1 MTIQPNENYQDIIYS
16 KYKIET
22 IGFRWSCFLLT
33 IRYEYAIIFTVIVM
47 ERRIAKL
54 IVGKAGGTAG
64 KDSKTYKV
72 SLPSK
77 WVAELGLTDTKME
90 ILFDGERII
99 VLPHLSMD
107 EFLEKKES
115 LGHKLLKL
123 EFYDDEILCTKI
135 IVDFTDETLSVEN
148 TTEHIVKTAFGKN
161 EVPTWD
167 DFQNFLEERCVP
179 RSRSGI
185 REYLETIG
193 VEEYNP
199 IEIIKKTSGR
209 MAEDNQW
216 IKLEVIQ

>member
-1 MTIQPNENYQDIIYS
+1 M
-16 KYKIET
+16 
-22 IGFRWSCFLLT
+22 T
-33 IRYEYAIIFTVIVM
+33 IRYEYAIILMVIVM
-47 ERRIAKL
+47 ERRIANL

-90 ILFDGERII
+90 ISFDGERII
-99 VLPHLSMD
+99 ISPHLSMD
-107 EFLEKKES
+107 KFLESKKS
-115 LGHKLLKL
+115 LGHRLMKL
-123 EFYDDEILCTKI
+123 EFYDGEVLCTKI
-135 IVDFTDETLSVEN
+135 IADFTDETLFVEN

-161 EVPTWD
+161 EVPTWE
-167 DFQNFLEERCVP
+167 DFQNFLEERCLP

-193 VEEYNP
+193 VEEYDP
-199 IEIIKKTSGR
+199 LEIIKKTSGS

>member
-1 MTIQPNENYQDIIYS
+1 
-16 KYKIET
+16 
-22 IGFRWSCFLLT
+22 
-33 IRYEYAIIFTVIVM
+33 M

-77 WVAELGLTDTKME
+77 WVAELGLADSKME
-90 ILFDGERII
+90 IAFDGERITI
-99 VLPHLSMD
+99 SPHFSID
-107 EFLEKKES
+107 EFLEKKKV
-115 LGHKLLKL
+115 LGHKLIKF
-123 EFYDDEILCTKI
+123 EFYDGEVLCTKI
-135 IVDFTDETLSVEN
+135 ITDFTDKTLSVKN

-161 EVPTWD
+161 ETPTWE

-185 REYLETIG
+185 REYLEAIG

-209 MAEDNQW
+209 MSEDNQW
-216 IKLEVIQ
+216 LKWEVIQ

>member
-1 MTIQPNENYQDIIYS
+1 M
-16 KYKIET
+16 
-22 IGFRWSCFLLT
+22 T
-33 IRYEYAIIFTVIVM
+33 IRYEYAIILMVIVM

-90 ILFDGERII
+90 ISFDGERII
-99 VLPHLSMD
+99 ISPHLSMD
-107 EFLEKKES
+107 KFLESKKS
-115 LGHKLLKL
+115 LGHRLMKL
-123 EFYDDEILCTKI
+123 EFYDGEVLCTKI
-135 IVDFTDETLSVEN
+135 IADFTDETLFVEN

-161 EVPTWD
+161 EVPTWE

-185 REYLETIG
+185 REYLEAIG
-193 VEEYNP
+193 VEEYSP

-216 IKLEVIQ
+216 LKWEEIQ

>member
-1 MTIQPNENYQDIIYS
+1 M
-16 KYKIET
+16 
-22 IGFRWSCFLLT
+22 LT
-33 IRYEYAIIFTVIVM
+33 IRYEYGIIFAVIVV
-47 ERRIAKL
+47 EIRIAKL

-77 WVAELGLTDTKME
+77 WIAELGLADSKME
-90 ILFDGERII
+90 IAFDGERII
-99 VLPHLSMD
+99 ISPLLSMD
-107 EFLEKKES
+107 EFSEKKKS
-115 LGHKLLKL
+115 LGHKLVKFEL
-123 EFYDDEILCTKI
+123 YDGEILCTKI
-135 IVDFTDETLSVEN
+135 IADFTDETLSVEN
-148 TTEHIVKTAFGKN
+148 TTENIVKTAFGKN
-161 EVPTWD
+161 EAPTWE

-199 IEIIKKTSGR
+199 LEIIKRTSGR

-216 IKLEVIQ
+216 IKLENI

>member
-1 MTIQPNENYQDIIYS
+1 MIFVDYS
-16 KYKIET
+16 LRICYNFC
-22 IGFRWSCFLLT
+22 GDS
-33 IRYEYAIIFTVIVM
+33 M

-77 WVAELGLTDTKME
+77 WVAELGLTESKME
-90 ILFDGERII
+90 ISFDGERII
-99 VLPHLSMD
+99 ISPQLSMD

-115 LGHKLLKL
+115 LGHKLMKF
-123 EFYDDEILCTKI
+123 EFYDGEILCTQI
-135 IVDFTDETLSVEN
+135 IADFTDETLSVEN

-167 DFQNFLEERCVP
+167 DFLNFLEERCVP

-185 REYLETIG
+185 REYLEAIG
-193 VEEYNP
+193 AEEYNP
-199 IEIIKKTSGR
+199 LEIIKKTNGR

-216 IKLEVIQ
+216 LKWEEIE

>member
-1 MTIQPNENYQDIIYS
+1 M
-16 KYKIET
+16 
-22 IGFRWSCFLLT
+22 T
-33 IRYEYAIIFTVIVM
+33 IRYEYAIILMVIVM
-47 ERRIAKL
+47 ERRIANL

-77 WVAELGLTDTKME
+77 WVAELSLTDTKME

-99 VLPHLSMD
+99 VSPHLSMV
-107 EFLEKKES
+107 EFLKKKKS
-115 LGHKLLKL
+115 LGHKILKL
-123 EFYDDEILCTKI
+123 EFYDEEVLCTKI
-135 IVDFTDETLSVEN
+135 IADFTDETLSVEN
-148 TTEHIVKTAFGKN
+148 TTGHIVKTAFGKN
-161 EVPTWD
+161 EVPTWED
-167 DFQNFLEERCVP
+167 LQNFLEERCVP

-199 IEIIKKTSGR
+199 LEIIKKTGGR

-216 IKLEVIQ
+216 IKLEEIV

>member
-1 MTIQPNENYQDIIYS
+1 
-16 KYKIET
+16 
-22 IGFRWSCFLLT
+22 
-33 IRYEYAIIFTVIVM
+33 M

-77 WVAELGLTDTKME
+77 WVAKLGLTESKME
-90 ILFDGERII
+90 ISFDGERII
-99 VLPHLSMD
+99 ISPPLSIN
-107 EFLEKKES
+107 EFLEKKKS
-115 LGHKLLKL
+115 LGNKLVKF
-123 EFYDDEILCTKI
+123 EFYDGEILCTKI
-135 IVDFTDETLSVEN
+135 IADFTDETLSVEN

-167 DFQNFLEERCVP
+167 DFLNFLEERCVP

-185 REYLETIG
+185 REYLEAIG
-193 VEEYNP
+193 AEEYNP
-199 IEIIKKTSGR
+199 LEIIKKTNGR

-216 IKLEVIQ
+216 LKWEEIE